1 MNKKYKF
8 IKGSTEKDIMN
19 KRRYEGEQTKQHII
33 NKARILFSQKGYAG
47 TSIEDICAA
56 SECSKGSIYYHFK
69 SKEDLF
75 LYLAEQAF
83 KESWEQWE
91 KKSSQCESV
100 TEKLYGFGDHFVS
113 TLQRPLNKAGEE
125 FINRVGTD
133 SEVGQKFFAIM
144 NNFMKDFEKL
154 VSEGISRGEFKREDP
169 KELAF
174 IILSFYSGLSDSY
187 LFMDKEAMKKLF
199 QKGTTLLLQGI
210 SNYKGT

>member
-1 MNKKYKF
+1 M
-8 IKGSTEKDIMN
+8 S
-19 KRRYEGEQTKQHII
+19 KRRLEGEQTKKHII
-33 NKARILFSQKGYAG
+33 NKAKILFAQKGYAG

-56 SECSKGSIYYHFK
+56 AECSKGSIYYHFK
-69 SKEDLF
+69 NKEELF
-75 LYLAEQAF
+75 LYLAEQTF

-91 KKSSQCESV
+91 KISSQCESV
-100 TEKLYGFGDHFVS
+100 TEKLYGFGDYFVS

-125 FINRVGTD
+125 FISRVGAD
-133 SEVGQKFFAIM
+133 SEIGQKFFAIM

-154 VSEGISRGEFKREDP
+154 VSKGISKGEFKKEDP

-187 LFMDKEAMKKLF
+187 LFMDKEAMKRLF

-210 SNYKGT
+210 SNSKET